1 MNPREIGKKDWEI
14 RQEFLK
20 SKSMSQ
26 EEKELI
32 LEILQTKNETLSII
46 SKTLKEC
53 IEIIEKAREK
63 THKECPNLFN

>member
-1 MNPREIGKKDWEI
+1 
-14 RQEFLK
+14 
-20 SKSMSQ
+20 MSQ
-26 EEKELI
+26 EEKKFI